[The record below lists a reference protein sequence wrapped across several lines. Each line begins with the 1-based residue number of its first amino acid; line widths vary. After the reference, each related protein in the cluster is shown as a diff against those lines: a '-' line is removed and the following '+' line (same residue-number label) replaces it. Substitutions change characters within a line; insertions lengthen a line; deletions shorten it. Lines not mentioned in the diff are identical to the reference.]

1 MKALAQVVIVLAVIA
16 VVAGVLIKL
25 GIVVMPVVGPIGLM
39 KISVILILL
48 GINLELLEL
57 LKK

>member
-1 MKALAQVVIVLAVIA
+1 MKALAQVVIVLAMIA
-16 VVAGVLIKL
+16 VAAGVLVRL
-25 GIVVMPVVGPIGLM
+25 GIVALPIVGPIGLM
-39 KISVILILL
+39 KISMILLLL